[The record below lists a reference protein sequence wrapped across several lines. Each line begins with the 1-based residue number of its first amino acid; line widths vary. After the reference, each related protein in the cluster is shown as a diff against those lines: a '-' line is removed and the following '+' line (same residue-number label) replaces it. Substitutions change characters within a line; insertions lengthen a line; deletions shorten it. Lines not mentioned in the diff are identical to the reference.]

1 MQYLIIS
8 ALLIFSACQ
17 PDTEPL
23 YFSHLQDEEKVMLAL
38 SNYGLVEVPPQIRE
52 LKNVQDLMISKTE
65 PGGWVVFPPLS
76 RMVMKEFD
84 PPYRELPDE
93 ILSLS
98 QLKHLRLSGLD
109 LHTLPEDLHKLEQL
123 ESLDISFNKLDINAE
138 LAKLKALPHLKKLN
152 VLVNN
157 YDSLAL
163 KQWMKER
170 PGLEIIY

>member
-1 MQYLIIS
+1 MKSLIIA
-8 ALLIFSACQ
+8 ALLIFTACQ

-23 YFSHLQDEEKVMLAL
+23 YFSHLQEEEKVLLAL
-38 SNYGLVEVPPQIRE
+38 SDYGLEEVPPQIRE
-52 LKNVQDLMISKTE
+52 LKNVQDLMISKTG
-65 PGGWVVFPPLS
+65 PGGWMVYPPLS
-76 RMVMKEFD
+76 GMVIKDFE
-84 PPYRELPDE
+84 PPYRELPYE
-93 ILSLS
+93 ILSLG

-123 ESLDISFNKLDINAE
+123 ETLDLSFNKLNINAE
-138 LAKLKALPHLKKLN
+138 LAKLKALPHLKTLN